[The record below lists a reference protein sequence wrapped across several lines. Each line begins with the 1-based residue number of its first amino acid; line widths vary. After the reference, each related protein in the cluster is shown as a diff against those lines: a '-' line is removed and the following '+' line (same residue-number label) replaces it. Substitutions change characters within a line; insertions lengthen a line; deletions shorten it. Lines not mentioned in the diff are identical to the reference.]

1 VVVGMLMRRIIP
13 CLDMRDGRVVKGTR
27 FQSLREVGSP
37 AELAARYEAD
47 GADEIVMLDVV
58 ATGRD
63 RDHATDA
70 VRAVRQSLALPLTV
84 GGGVRSLAD
93 AARLL
98 EAGADKVGINSA
110 ALGRP
115 ALLDELATAFGCQ
128 CITLSID
135 AAAQNGGWEVYQRAG
150 AEPTGRDA
158 VAWARES
165 VQRGA
170 GEILLTSIDRD
181 GTREGYDLKLT
192 RAVSNAVTVPV
203 IASGGARE
211 VDDLLAALQAGADAV
226 LAASM
231 FHDRDTTI
239 HLVKQSLH
247 NRGVRV
253 RL

>member
-1 VVVGMLMRRIIP
+1 MLMRRIVP
-13 CLDMRDGRVVKGTR
+13 CLDMRDGRVVKGMR
-27 FQSLREVGSP
+27 FQSLRDVGSP

-58 ATGRD
+58 ATDRD

-98 EAGADKVGINSA
+98 EAGADKVGVNSA
-110 ALGRP
+110 ALHRP
-115 ALLDELATAFGCQ
+115 ALLGELASAFGCQ

-135 AAAQNGGWEVYQRAG
+135 AAASTGGWEVYARAG
-150 AEPTGRDA
+150 AQPVGRDA
-158 VAWARES
+158 VGWAREGMN
-165 VQRGA
+165 RGA

-181 GTREGYDLKLT
+181 GTRAGYDLALT
-192 RAVSNAVTVPV
+192 RAVCSAVTVPV
-203 IASGGARE
+203 VASGGARTVE
-211 VDDLLAALQAGADAV
+211 DLEAGLAAGADAV

-231 FHDRDTTI
+231 FHDGDTTI
-239 HLVKQSLH
+239 SSVKQALH
-247 NRGVRV
+247 THGVRV